1 VTARPWSVK
10 VCGMKRTKGRTG
22 MILVTGATGTIGS
35 EVFRRLVAAGERP
48 RALVR
53 DPRIACARLGDAVEH
68 VVGDLDRPETLK
80 AALAGVDR
88 VFLLT
93 RQTSRQAQQER
104 NVIDAAVR
112 SSVRQLVKLSVF
124 RADERSPL
132 RIARQHRQAER
143 ALERSGLTYTIVR
156 PVFLMQNLLGMVRGG
171 AIPTAAGD
179 GRLAMVD
186 ARDVAA
192 VAVAALTSRG
202 SHGKTHTL
210 TGPEAVSFDEV
221 AEILSRQTGTPI
233 RHVRVCPDAVRNA
246 LERSG
251 IEGWFA
257 EDMANLHGML
267 AAGYEHLVTDDVRTV
282 TGTAPCT
289 LAEFATDFAQQ
300 FGSNPQAAE
309 APDHTAA

>member
-1 VTARPWSVK
+1 
-10 VCGMKRTKGRTG
+10 

-35 EVFRRLVAAGERP
+35 EVFRRLSAAGERP

-53 DPRIACARLGDAVEH
+53 DPQIARALLGDAVEH
-68 VVGDLDRPETLK
+68 VVGDLDRPETLE

-88 VFLLT
+88 LFLLT
-93 RQTSRQAQQER
+93 RQTSRQPQQER

-112 SSVRQLVKLSVF
+112 SGVRQLVKLSVF

-132 RIARQHRQAER
+132 QIARQHRQAER

-156 PVFLMQNLLGMVRGG
+156 PVFLMQNLLGMLRGG
-171 AIPTAAGD
+171 AIHTAAGD

-202 SHGKTHTL
+202 CDGKTHTL
-210 TGPEAVSFDEV
+210 TGPEAVSFDDV
-221 AEILSRQTGTPI
+221 AEILSRQTGMPI
-233 RHVRVCPDAVRNA
+233 RHVRVAPDDVRNA

-251 IEGWFA
+251 MEGWFA
-257 EDMANLHGML
+257 EDMAKLHDML

-282 TGTAPCT
+282 TGTTPCT
-289 LAEFATDFAQQ
+289 LAEFATDFAHQ
-300 FGSNPQAAE
+300 FTNKTRAAE
-309 APDHTAA
+309 APDHSAA

>member
-1 VTARPWSVK
+1 
-10 VCGMKRTKGRTG
+10 

-35 EVFRRLVAAGERP
+35 EVLRRLAAAGGRP

-53 DPRIACARLGDAVEH
+53 DPQIARARLGNAVEH
-68 VVGDLDRPETLK
+68 VVGDLDRPETLE

-93 RQTSRQAQQER
+93 RQTSRQPQQER

-112 SSVRQLVKLSVF
+112 SGVRQLAKLSVF

-156 PVFLMQNLLGMVRGG
+156 PVFLMQNLLGMLRGG
-171 AIPTAAGD
+171 AIHTAAGG

-202 SHGKTHTL
+202 CDGKTHTL

-221 AEILSRQTGTPI
+221 AEILSRQTGMSL
-233 RHVRVCPDAVRNA
+233 RHVRVAPDDVRNA
-246 LERSG
+246 LESSG
-251 IEGWFA
+251 MEGWFA
-257 EDMANLHGML
+257 EDMAKLHEML
-267 AAGYEHLVTDDVRTV
+267 AADYEHLVTDDVRTV

-300 FGSNPQAAE
+300 FTNNTRAVE
-309 APDHTAA
+309 APDHSTA